1 MKELKENFKY
11 AVMLVLIVALCV
23 LGLMNFKL
31 IVGIVDKILKVISPF
46 LIGLGIAFVVN
57 EILKPLERLY
67 SKLFLKNENKIAVK
81 LKRPVSLV
89 LSFIIIIGIVA
100 AIFLIIIPEV
110 SKTIASIVEALPSY
124 SKQADAWLD
133 SVSDFFERHGDI
145 LPEFNFNLDKL
156 TAKLTDF
163 LKDKGELIV
172 NQTIKLTGSLVS
184 TVVNGI
190 LALAFAIYILAQKEK
205 LGRQAKKALYDA
217 VPKNRFDKT
226 FEIIILTDRIFSNF
240 ISGQLVEAVIIGC
253 LCFIGMLIFKM
264 PYAAAVSI
272 LVGFTALIPV
282 FGSIIGT
289 AIGAF
294 LILFISPAKALWF
307 VIFIIVLQQLEGNLI
322 YPKVVGKSVGLPG
335 IWVLVAV
342 TVGGGTFGF
351 IGMLI
356 GVPTAS
362 VLYTLF
368 RRLINKKAKEKHYN
382 PDLPDTSQ
390 KDIDYSE

>member
-11 AVMLVLIVALCV
+11 AVMLILIVALCV

-31 IVGIVDKILKVISPF
+31 IVGTVDKILKVISPF

-57 EILKPLERLY
+57 EILKPLEKLY

-124 SKQADAWLD
+124 SKKADAWLN
-133 SVSDFFERHGDI
+133 SVSDFFKRHGDI

-156 TAKLTDF
+156 TAKLTDY

-172 NQTIKLTGSLVS
+172 NQTIKLTGSVVS
-184 TVVNGI
+184 TVVNGV
-190 LALAFAIYILAQKEK
+190 LALAFAVYILAQKEK
-205 LGRQAKKALYDA
+205 LGKQAKKALYAA
-217 VPKNRFDKT
+217 VPKKRFDKT
-226 FEIIILTDRIFSNF
+226 FEIITLTNKIFSNF
-240 ISGQLVEAVIIGC
+240 ISGQLVEAVIIGF
-253 LCFIGMLIFKM
+253 LCFIGMLMFKM

-289 AIGAF
+289 AVGAF
-294 LILFISPAKALWF
+294 LILFISPAKALGF
-307 VIFIIVLQQLEGNLI
+307 VIFIIILQQLEGNLI
-322 YPKVVGKSVGLPG
+322 YPRVVGKSVGLPG

-342 TVGGGTFGF
+342 TVGGGAFGF

-362 VLYTLF
+362 VLYTLL
-368 RRLINKKAKEKHYN
+368 RRLINKKAKAKLYN
-382 PDLPDTSQ
+382 PDLPDITQ